1 MTAPREP
8 FFPADRSIRA
18 SEEPLEIRHLG
29 RMDYQEAW
37 DLQADLAAKR
47 AAGEHGDVI
56 LVVEHPNIYTAG
68 KRTQPEDMPDN
79 GLPVI
84 TVDRGGRITW
94 HGEGQLVIYPILK
107 LAEPVDVVDYVR
119 RLEEAIIQAVR
130 ELGVVTAGRVD
141 GRSGVWV
148 PSTTRAADPQ
158 APTRDR
164 KIAALGIRITRGVT
178 MHGLALNCTNTLEY
192 YDHIVACG
200 IDDADVTTLSLE
212 LGREVTMEEASA
224 PLLDALERALSGEL
238 TVADHS
244 FASAPDPIKVAN
256 EKARQKRLAQAQQ
269 SGANKPA

>member
-18 SEEPLEIRHLG
+18 SQEPLEIRHLG

-94 HGEGQLVIYPILK
+94 HGEGQLVVYPILK
-107 LAEPVDVVDYVR
+107 LVEPVDVVDYVR

-256 EKARQKRLAQAQQ
+256 EKARQKRLAQTQQ
-269 SGANKPA
+269 SGANKPE

>member
-94 HGEGQLVIYPILK
+94 HGEGQLVVYPILK

-119 RLEEAIIQAVR
+119 RLEEAIIQTVR

-212 LGREVTMEEASA
+212 LGREVTMDEASA

-269 SGANKPA
+269 SGVNKPE